1 MSSFI
6 VIQNLNKV
14 IPNPPRIKYCD
25 SFLCRLRGLM
35 FRPLLPR
42 DEGLLLVI
50 NRDSRA
56 DSSIHMFFV
65 SFALAV
71 LWINSNM
78 EIVDKVIAKPW
89 RPAYFPARPARYTL
103 EIHPDRINDFEI
115 GHKIQII
122 NAQ

>member
-1 MSSFI
+1 
-6 VIQNLNKV
+6 
-14 IPNPPRIKYCD
+14 
-25 SFLCRLRGLM
+25 M
-35 FRPLLPR
+35 FRSNLPR
-42 DEGLLLVI
+42 NEGLLLVI

-89 RPAYFPARPARYTL
+89 RPAYFPVRPARYTL
-103 EIHPDRINDFEI
+103 EIHPDRIGDFEI
-115 GHKIQII
+115 GHKVQII
-122 NAQ
+122 NV